1 MTKTLE
7 NNFMK
12 PVAGKDN
19 NQPSVKSIVR
29 SALPSKNKDN
39 PKIDFESEEDRSR
52 KKMQSESNQSLAELA
67 ELEQELGLESFSE
80 EIRQLDDD
88 IKVDN
93 KNDATGNSEGDSS
106 SRKASE
112 DKKATSETQE
122 SLDKHLEI
130 NDGSLEDE
138 LKDLDAELALL
149 GDDNDFDEGDL
160 DDADFA
166 DLEKEFEEIDGL

>member
-1 MTKTLE
+1 
-7 NNFMK
+7 MK
-12 PVAGKDN
+12 PVAGKDDK
-19 NQPSVKSIVR
+19 QPSVKSIVG
-29 SALPSKNKDN
+29 SAPPSKNKDN
-39 PKIDFESEEDRSR
+39 PKIDFESEEDSST
-52 KKMQSESNQSLAELA
+52 KKMQSESNKSLAELA

-88 IKVDN
+88 IKAED
-93 KNDATGNSEGDSS
+93 KNDTKMNSEGDSS
-106 SRKASE
+106 SRTASE
-112 DKKATSETQE
+112 DKQATSAPHE
-122 SLDKHLEI
+122 SVDEHLEI

-149 GDDNDFDEGDL
+149 GDDGDFDEGDL

>member
-1 MTKTLE
+1 M
-7 NNFMK
+7 
-12 PVAGKDN
+12 
-19 NQPSVKSIVR
+19 
-29 SALPSKNKDN
+29 
-39 PKIDFESEEDRSR
+39 
-52 KKMQSESNQSLAELA
+52 AELA

-88 IKVDN
+88 IKAEN
-93 KNDATGNSEGDSS
+93 KNDTKMNSEGDSS
-106 SRKASE
+106 SRTASE
-112 DKKATSETQE
+112 YKQATSEVHE

>member
-1 MTKTLE
+1 MIL
-7 NNFMK
+7 
-12 PVAGKDN
+12 
-19 NQPSVKSIVR
+19 NQKRIVR
-29 SALPSKNKDN
+29 
-39 PKIDFESEEDRSR
+39 ER
-52 KKMQSESNQSLAELA
+52 KCKSESNQSLAELA

-122 SLDKHLEI
+122 SVDEHLEI